1 MSVSRRTRYWI
12 TYTPGVAISIVI
24 ILVSGVLGGP
34 IAAAIAGFAV
44 LPSFVFACILC
55 FITLRKYMPAT
66 GGRAVALGLC
76 LYVGAGAIVLLALNT
91 FGPSQIM

>member
-1 MSVSRRTRYWI
+1 M
-12 TYTPGVAISIVI
+12 AISVIVI
-24 ILVSGVLGGP
+24 VVSGALGGP
-34 IAAAIAGFAV
+34 IAAAIAAFALV
-44 LPSFVFACILC
+44 PTFAFACILC
-55 FITLRKYMPAT
+55 FIALRKYMPAT